1 MAVAAGKSSIYLLT
15 GASRGIGLEIARQ
28 LLARGDS
35 VIATCRNPDS
45 APELQA
51 AIRDA
56 SESAR
61 RFSAVLPLDVADEAS
76 VDSLLGQLAGVEEAA
91 GRPPTI
97 DVLWHNAGISAPTH
111 PVDPV
116 ATAKKDAM
124 MSCFATN
131 AVGPL
136 LLTQALLPRLRAGEG
151 KKVFFV
157 STDMASCE
165 GTTAGGSVSY
175 RASKAAMNMVARC
188 IAGEHGPSTPDGL
201 SVTMCHPGWVETD
214 MGSAGGRAPPVKP
227 EDSVAGMINVMDN
240 MGPHSTGDFLDY
252 QGAPRRW

>member
-1 MAVAAGKSSIYLLT
+1 MAVAAGRSSIYLLT
-15 GASRGIGLEIARQ
+15 GSSRGIGLELARQ

-45 APELQA
+45 ASELQA
-51 AIRDA
+51 AMRDA
-56 SESAR
+56 SDSAR
-61 RFSAVLPLDVADEAS
+61 RSSAVLPLDVADEAS
-76 VDSLLGQLAGVEEAA
+76 VDALLGQLDSIEAAA

-97 DVLWHNAGISAPTH
+97 DVLVHNAGISAPTH

-116 ATAKKDAM
+116 VTAKKDAM
-124 MSCFATN
+124 MNCFATN

-136 LLTQALLPRLRAGEG
+136 LLTQKLLPRLRAGAG

-175 RASKAAMNMVARC
+175 RASKAALNMVGRC

-201 SVTMCHPGWVETD
+201 AVTLCHPGWVETD
-214 MGSAGGRAPPVKP
+214 MGSAGDRAPPVSP
-227 EDSVAGMINVMDN
+227 AESVAGMINVMDS
-240 MGPHSTGDFLDY
+240 MGAHSTGDFLDY
-252 QGAPRRW
+252 KGTPRRW